1 MSEYVKYAT
10 SAGDQYLATV
20 AEFQDSFLKSMAPY
34 AQAASSMPKM
44 PSPAPE
50 YFPEM
55 PTMAEITEANFSF
68 ISKLL
73 KQQKKF
79 TEKFFATTSPQ
90 ESS

>member
-20 AEFQDSFLKSMAPY
+20 AEFQDSFLKSLAPVT
-34 AQAASSMPKM
+34 QAASAMPKM
-44 PSPAPE
+44 PSPAAE

-55 PTMAEITEANFSF
+55 PTFAEMAEANFAF
-68 ISKLL
+68 ASKVL

-79 TEKFFATTSPQ
+79 VEKFVAAMSPQ